1 MTHLEAQELAELPGQ
16 VALVTGATRG
26 IGLATAG
33 ALARRGAHVVIA
45 SRHPDEA
52 DDVAAQLRAG
62 GCAATGLELDVRDED
77 GVTAAVQ
84 HVISTLGRVQ
94 ILVNNAGTSGPPAPV
109 WETTTEYFQD
119 MLDVHLLGTF
129 FCLQAVVP
137 HMIADGYGRIVNVVR
152 VAGKEGNAY
161 KGAYSAAKA
170 AVIGLTKSLAKELA
184 LTGVL
189 VNAVAP
195 TVVETTL
202 LSQFTPAHLA
212 TLTAKIPM
220 GRQGEPAE
228 VAEVVEMI
236 AWAASPRCSFTTG
249 AVFDVS
255 GGRMTY

>member
-1 MTHLEAQELAELPGQ
+1 M
-16 VALVTGATRG
+16 
-26 IGLATAG
+26 
-33 ALARRGAHVVIA
+33 
-45 SRHPDEA
+45 
-52 DDVAAQLRAG
+52 
-62 GCAATGLELDVRDED
+62 
-77 GVTAAVQ
+77 
-84 HVISTLGRVQ
+84 ISTLGRVQ

-109 WETTTEYFQD
+109 SETTTKFFQD
-119 MLDVHLLGTF
+119 MLDVHLLSTF
-129 FCLQAVVP
+129 FCLRAMVP
-137 HMIADGYGRIVNVVR
+137 HMIADGYGRIVNVVS

-195 TVVETTL
+195 TVVETAL
-202 LSQFTPAHLA
+202 LSQSTPEHLA

-228 VAEVVEMI
+228 VAEMI